1 MTSNYNELKKSL
13 LADGVLDANE
23 VKDLRVRLYQ
33 DGVIDLEE
41 AELLFEL
48 NDATSG
54 ARNDPSW
61 RTLFVDA
68 ITSYLLDDKHSPNEI
83 DDTEASWLIG
93 RIEKDGELDDN
104 EKALLANI
112 KAKAKKISAKLQG
125 KL

>member
-23 VKDLRVRLYQ
+23 VKDLRARLYQ

-41 AELLFEL
+41 AELLFAL

-104 EKALLANI
+104 EKALLTNI

>member
-23 VKDLRVRLYQ
+23 VKDLRARLYQ

-68 ITSYLLDDKHSPNEI
+68 ITSYLLDDKNSPNEI
-83 DDTEASWLIG
+83 DDTEASWLIT

-104 EKALLANI
+104 EKALLTNI